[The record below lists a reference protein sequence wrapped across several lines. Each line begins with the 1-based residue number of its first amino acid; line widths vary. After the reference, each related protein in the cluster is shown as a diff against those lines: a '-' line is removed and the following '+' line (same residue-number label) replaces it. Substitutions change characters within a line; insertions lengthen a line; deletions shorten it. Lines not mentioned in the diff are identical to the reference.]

1 MNEPSSFC
9 LGSCGT
15 GKRNAR
21 PDFWWNLP
29 PAEYVKVHAEWEA
42 NLNALGTGVPG
53 DDRNL
58 LYPPYMINNGA
69 GNLSEKTAPT
79 TALHYGKIPHY
90 DLHNLYGHAESY
102 VTNNVSSHCS
112 NWKTLHILMFPYLWC
127 YRLFKRTA
135 LANVSS
141 CWLARNSLVLEST
154 LVTGQYN
161 IIARVF

>member
-15 GKRNAR
+15 GKRNES
-21 PDFWWNLP
+21 PQFWWNLP
-29 PAEYVKVHAEWEA
+29 ADEYVTLHAEWEA

-53 DDRNL
+53 DSRNL

-90 DLHNLYGHAESY
+90 DLHNLYGHAESH
-102 VTNNVSSHCS
+102 VTNNVGIHFFISPLVRTRSL
-112 NWKTLHILMFPYLWC
+112 THILYH
-127 YRLFKRTA
+127 RLFKSTA
-135 LANVSS
+135 LVNVSS
-141 CWLARNSLVLEST
+141 CSVVHNSLVLERT
-154 LVTGQYN
+154 LVTGT
-161 IIARVF
+161 